1 MRKFL
6 CILIA
11 ALLLMIFGSGC
22 VLVEKSSGIFDYT
35 GADAR
40 FELSFQSDSGDVVCF
55 VTRVG
60 DKISLRVTSP
70 KEMESFSLEIAGG
83 NCVITSTAEPLP
95 VSSGASRGLTSL
107 FDVLY
112 RGDNGVENIKKS
124 SDGLSTVVTYSDGG
138 VVLGEDNLPV
148 AVMAKGMNGQLR
160 GAVITWY
167 STVPEQQ

>member
-1 MRKFL
+1 
-6 CILIA
+6 
-11 ALLLMIFGSGC
+11 
-22 VLVEKSSGIFDYT
+22 
-35 GADAR
+35 
-40 FELSFQSDSGDVVCF
+40 
-55 VTRVG
+55 
-60 DKISLRVTSP
+60 
-70 KEMESFSLEIAGG
+70 MESFSLEIAGE